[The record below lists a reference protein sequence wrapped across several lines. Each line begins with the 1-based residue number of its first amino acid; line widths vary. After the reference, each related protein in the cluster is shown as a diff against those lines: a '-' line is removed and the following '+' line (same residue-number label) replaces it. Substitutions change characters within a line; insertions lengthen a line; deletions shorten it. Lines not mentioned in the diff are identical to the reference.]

1 VNGRLPGIG
10 LILPSPGCFQRR
22 PFREEGVDAEETIRH
37 DRRSMK
43 TATIEEV
50 LSRPEE
56 MLAGEESV
64 MVTRDGKPTAVV
76 YPLKDPQKIPM
87 EIRRKLFA
95 EASGQVG
102 QELRA
107 KGITQEEVDRYIEDL
122 LRQSRGRH

>member
-1 VNGRLPGIG
+1 
-10 LILPSPGCFQRR
+10 
-22 PFREEGVDAEETIRH
+22 
-37 DRRSMK
+37 MK